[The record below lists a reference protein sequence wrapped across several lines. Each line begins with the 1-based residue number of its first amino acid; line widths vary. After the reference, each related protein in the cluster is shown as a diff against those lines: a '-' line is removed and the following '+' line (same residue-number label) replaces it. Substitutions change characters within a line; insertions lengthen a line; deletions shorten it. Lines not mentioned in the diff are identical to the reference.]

1 VTDPSYP
8 LTSKRRRLP
17 DEGTLEVFVANEQA
31 AQPVETSRWQQL
43 AENVLEA
50 EGTSVEV
57 VDLRTLVPLDR
68 ETVLE
73 SVRKTGKAMIVHE
86 DNLTG
91 GFGAEVAA
99 IVAQEAFENLDAP
112 VTRVAAIDTPIPFTP
127 VLEREYLPTED
138 DILRAARELA
148 AY

>member
-1 VTDPSYP
+1 
-8 LTSKRRRLP
+8 LI
-17 DEGTLEVFVANEQA
+17 
-31 AQPVETSRWQQL
+31 
-43 AENVLEA
+43 
-50 EGTSVEV
+50 
-57 VDLRTLVPLDR
+57 PLDVDTILR
-68 ETVLE
+68 
-73 SVRKTGKAMIVHE
+73 SVRKTGKALIVHE

-99 IVAQEAFENLDAP
+99 VVSQQAFEHLDAP

-127 VLEREYLPTED
+127 VLEREYLPTEE